1 MSEHPGAVRF
11 CSRCGSALDARPPT
25 RCPACGYELY
35 VNPRPTG
42 SVVMVRDGR
51 FLAMRRV
58 REPAAGAWDV
68 PGGFC
73 DGYEH
78 PADAAV
84 REARE
89 ELGVDVVL
97 GGFLGMWLGR
107 YHYQGEDFPILDSFW
122 LVTAWTGELT
132 LDSGE
137 ASELAWLPLADPP
150 PMAFGTQDRALAAA
164 RPV

>member
-1 MSEHPGAVRF
+1 MSHGYCP
-11 CSRCGSALDARPPT
+11 RCGTGLDAAPPT
-25 RCPACGYELY
+25 RCASCGYERYL
-35 VNPRPTG
+35 NARPTG
-42 SVVMVRDGR
+42 SVILVRDGL

-58 REPAAGAWDV
+58 REPAAGQWDV

-89 ELGVDVVL
+89 ELGVHVVL
-97 GGFLGMWLGR
+97 GDFLGMWLGR
-107 YHYQGEDFPILDSFW
+107 YHYQGEDFPILDAFW
-122 LVTAWTGELT
+122 LAELVGGEIT
-132 LDSGE
+132 LDLTE

-150 PMAFGTQDRALAAA
+150 AMAFDTQDHALAAA
-164 RPV
+164 RALLSRT